1 MTNREFHDQQRK
13 ERKERQAYLMTIPE
27 YAKLKHEFDTFMRL
41 SGQHDECIEE
51 DRRFERRFSFVAGFV
66 LAVIIMLIIH

>member
-27 YAKLKHEFDTFMRL
+27 YAKLKHDFDTFMRL
-41 SGQHDECIEE
+41 SGQRDECIEE